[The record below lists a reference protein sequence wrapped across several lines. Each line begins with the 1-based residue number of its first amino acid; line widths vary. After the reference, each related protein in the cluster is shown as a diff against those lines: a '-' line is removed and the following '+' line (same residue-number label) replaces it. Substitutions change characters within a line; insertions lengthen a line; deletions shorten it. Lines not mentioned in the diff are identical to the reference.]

1 MKSFEAKPGRPGRTF
16 CIPGQKAPQQF
27 RCEAFC
33 VWMGDHMVC
42 SYRRMM
48 SFTLV

>member
-1 MKSFEAKPGRPGRTF
+1 MASFAYPIKKPRSED
-16 CIPGQKAPQQF
+16 